1 MRSDELKSKNRKM
14 RNRRKRVRRRD
25 GSVYVR
31 KTKRD
36 RWKSR
41 RMGVNRGR
49 QPSMDRTNHERWKG
63 KKEKTSN
70 VRSKKKV

>member
-1 MRSDELKSKNRKM
+1 M

-41 RMGVNRGR
+41 RVGANRGR
-49 QPSMDRTNHERWKG
+49 QASMDWTKQEVWAKKGKEGKG
-63 KKEKTSN
+63 KKGK
-70 VRSKKKV
+70 

>member
-1 MRSDELKSKNRKM
+1 M

-41 RMGVNRGR
+41 RMGANRVR
-49 QPSMDRTNHERWKG
+49 QPSIDRTKHERWSG
-63 KKEKTSN
+63 KKDKVS
-70 VRSKKKV
+70 VDVGKVKK

>member
-1 MRSDELKSKNRKM
+1 M

-49 QPSMDRTNHERWKG
+49 QPSIDRTKHERWKG
-63 KKEKTSN
+63 KKEKTLT
-70 VRSKKKV
+70 SKK